1 MDFDAATAC
10 YTVLLSRKAT
20 TQSTLQSISLC
31 SRPAKYCSMV
41 ADKQSRA
48 CRLFPR
54 PTPLVTYNH
63 GMDNFETSTLYFK
76 HNNGNKII
84 KICEYIKS
92 LRLSTPDIFQN
103 SNLSAFHTRD
113 NFRTLLMLLFVFV
126 VNVAKQT
133 IGRFRVE
140 FPHLTAI

>member
-1 MDFDAATAC
+1 M
-10 YTVLLSRKAT
+10 LLSRKAT

-31 SRPAKYCSMV
+31 SRPVKYCLMV
-41 ADKQSRA
+41 ADRQSRA

-84 KICEYIKS
+84 KICAYIKS
-92 LRLSTPDIFQN
+92 SVKTRLTYFKIQISEPFTQDNYFFNAFVCVVIVMLRNKQL
-103 SNLSAFHTRD
+103 D
-113 NFRTLLMLLFVFV
+113 NFRIEFLHLF
-126 VNVAKQT
+126 NLDSRALKHQ
-133 IGRFRVE
+133 
-140 FPHLTAI
+140 L